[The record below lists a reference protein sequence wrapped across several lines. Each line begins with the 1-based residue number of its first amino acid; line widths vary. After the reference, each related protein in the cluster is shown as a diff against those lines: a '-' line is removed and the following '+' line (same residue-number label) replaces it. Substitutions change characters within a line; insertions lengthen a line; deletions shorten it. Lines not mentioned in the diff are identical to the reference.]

1 MFINSTIGSTL
12 NCGFCRTVVYECL
25 TTKRDDK
32 QKSDSRSKTSESKE
46 GANKTV
52 SFNVMCLCKKWMVRR
67 LQMARHV
74 YPSSLK
80 ALFCG
85 SQFEVGYI
93 YFDKNRSL
101 RESKFERHCTKV
113 QKPFSEFRSVNCK
126 ENYLATISSR
136 KWKAMP
142 ASKKATHLQHK

>member
-1 MFINSTIGSTL
+1 MDCVGVLGFVNKTFGCLFIAPLHIFIIQNVVLSLTEMFINSTIGSTL

-67 LQMARHV
+67 LQMARRHV
-74 YPSSLK
+74 YPSSLRPC
-80 ALFCG
+80 F
-85 SQFEVGYI
+85 VVP
-93 YFDKNRSL
+93 SL
-101 RESKFERHCTKV
+101 RWVIYTLTRIG
-113 QKPFSEFRSVNCK
+113 P
-126 ENYLATISSR
+126 
-136 KWKAMP
+136 
-142 ASKKATHLQHK
+142 